1 MKAIDLSGRVALVVG
16 GGGGGIGTA
25 VAVALAEAGADVGAI
40 TFVAE
45 HAADSVARVEALG
58 RRAAG
63 VVADVTDDD
72 ALVAAITSV
81 TSELGTVRHLVN
93 VVGGSLVDD
102 WHRALDYDMAAFDRI
117 VARNLR
123 YAVLSCR
130 EVARGLVAAGTQG
143 SMVNISSVAAR
154 GVPLLG
160 AYGASK
166 AGLESFS
173 RTMALEWAPMGI
185 RVNLVAPGTVK
196 TPRAGRSDLPE
207 AVKSIPLRRRGEPSD
222 IADAAV
228 FLLSDLAGY
237 ITGQTLSVDG
247 GSTLGGPGGDELPP
261 FVTNPAVRARFDPGP
276 DQTAR
281 S

>member
-1 MKAIDLSGRVALVVG
+1 MKVIDFGGRAALVVG

-25 VAVALAEAGADVGAI
+25 MAVALAEAGADVGAV

-45 HAADSVARVEALG
+45 HAEDTVSRVRALG
-58 RRAAG
+58 RRAAA
-63 VVADVTDDD
+63 VVADVTDDG
-72 ALVAAITSV
+72 ALVAAIASV
-81 TSELGTVRHLVN
+81 ASELGTVRHLVN

-102 WHRALDYDMAAFDRI
+102 WHRALDYDMGAFDRI

-130 EVARGLVAAGTQG
+130 EVARGLVAAGNPG
-143 SMVNISSVAAR
+143 SIVNISSVAAR

-207 AVKSIPLRRRGEPSD
+207 AVQSIPLRRRGEPSD
-222 IADAAV
+222 IADAAL
-228 FLLSDLAGY
+228 FLLSDMAAY

-247 GSTLGGPGGDELPP
+247 GSTLGGPGGDELPL
-261 FVTNPAVRARFDPGP
+261 FVTNPAVRARFDPP
-276 DQTAR
+276 